1 MIVLVIFVVL
11 MGWVLVSAVTAV
23 VWTAVVRSGAQEDR
37 ARGYLTDR
45 S

>member
-1 MIVLVIFVVL
+1 VFVIFAVL
-11 MGWVLVSAVTAV
+11 TGWALLSAVTAV
-23 VWTAVVRSGAQEDR
+23 VLTAVVRSGVREDR

>member
-1 MIVLVIFVVL
+1 VFVILAVLT
-11 MGWVLVSAVTAV
+11 GWVLLSAVTAV
-23 VWTAVVRSGAQEDR
+23 VWTAVVRSGVREDR